1 MKLFAASLNWL
12 WVAGAF
18 LGGVQHLHSQEEAD
32 EVKLKAVLKKTEGFY
47 RSVGLG
53 VDEYLVWLRSD
64 VGKVEV
70 KFLTEHYSE
79 LSRSNQRR
87 LSEELARTGAESSA
101 PFLSR
106 ALSDPEV
113 GEEVIKSVSFTF
125 MPGRNLEPEF
135 CRQLAPAVLP
145 WVVPQKG
152 FPSVKDAMQVL
163 ARLSSAL
170 AMKHFY
176 NDEFFS
182 PASARVEEA
191 LKAFN
196 AADIHLPKEKI
207 DDLLDAWEAKAGT
220 EEETDRRYLY
230 CYVEALHALALV
242 DPERSVKLTDQL
254 QRKRPNEA
262 WLLLYVI
269 EKAHGLEHL
278 VWSLSPALDD
288 PALFAPLPLE
298 AKRYISAVEI
308 LAIADE
314 GIEQVFTTSAY
325 NEWDYALQA
334 FEEAG
339 DQEYPKFLRAV
350 AQLFGPGGP
359 PADYAKRK
367 KVIEA
372 MNPSFR
378 EQIDVAYKKWAEGQ
392 KGKTYVDARYLIAM
406 YAGKHANVLRKLVKP
421 VL

>member
-1 MKLFAASLNWL
+1 
-12 WVAGAF
+12 
-18 LGGVQHLHSQEEAD
+18 
-32 EVKLKAVLKKTEGFY
+32 
-47 RSVGLG
+47 
-53 VDEYLVWLRSD
+53 
-64 VGKVEV
+64 
-70 KFLTEHYSE
+70 
-79 LSRSNQRR
+79 
-87 LSEELARTGAESSA
+87 
-101 PFLSR
+101 
-106 ALSDPEV
+106 
-113 GEEVIKSVSFTF
+113 
-125 MPGRNLEPEF
+125 
-135 CRQLAPAVLP
+135 
-145 WVVPQKG
+145 
-152 FPSVKDAMQVL
+152 
-163 ARLSSAL
+163 
-170 AMKHFY
+170 MKHFY

-182 PASARVEEA
+182 PASVRVEEA

-207 DDLLDAWEAKAGT
+207 DELLNAWEAKAGT
-220 EEETDRRYLY
+220 EETDRRYLY
-230 CYVEALHALALV
+230 CYVEVLHALALV